1 MNAKTIEKLTAK
13 SYREVASIVLE
24 LESALKQVKYHQERL
39 QSAADL
45 DDKAGCLDAINR
57 NLRQMKSHINE
68 TALAYIAG
76 MFDAES
82 ED

>member
-1 MNAKTIEKLTAK
+1 MNAKTIEKLTSKAN
-13 SYREVASIVLE
+13 REVAAIVKE

-39 QSAADL
+39 QSVADL
-45 DDKAGCLDAINR
+45 DDKAECLDSINSQIR
-57 NLRQMKSHINE
+57 MMKSHINE

>member
-1 MNAKTIEKLTAK
+1 MNAKAIEKLTSKAN
-13 SYREVASIVLE
+13 RELASIVLE
-24 LESALKQVKYHQERL
+24 LESALGQVKYHQERF
-39 QSAADL
+39 QRAADL
-45 DDKAGCLDAINR
+45 DDKADCLDSINR

>member
-13 SYREVASIVLE
+13 SYREVASIILE

-39 QSAADL
+39 QQATALIDKADCL
-45 DDKAGCLDAINR
+45 DDIIR
-57 NLRQMKSHINE
+57 NVRMMKSHVNE

-76 MFDAES
+76 MFDAE

>member
-13 SYREVASIVLE
+13 SYREVSCIVQE
-24 LESALKQVKYHQERL
+24 LENALTQVKHHQERL
-39 QSAADL
+39 QRASALIDKADCL
-45 DDKAGCLDAINR
+45 DDIIR
-57 NLRQMKSHINE
+57 NVRMMKSHVNE

-76 MFDAES
+76 MFDAE

>member
-1 MNAKTIEKLTAK
+1 MNAKTIEKLTSKAN
-13 SYREVASIVLE
+13 REVAAIVQE
-24 LESALKQVKYHQERL
+24 LENALIQVKYHQDRL
-39 QSAADL
+39 QMAASL
-45 DDKAGCLDAINR
+45 DDKADCLDSINR
-57 NLRQMKSHINE
+57 SLRMMKSHINE